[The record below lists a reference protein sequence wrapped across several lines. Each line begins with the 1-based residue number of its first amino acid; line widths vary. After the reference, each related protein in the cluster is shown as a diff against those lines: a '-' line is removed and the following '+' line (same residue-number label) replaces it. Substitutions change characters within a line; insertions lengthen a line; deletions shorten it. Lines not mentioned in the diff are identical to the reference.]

1 MEDQALAHFRC
12 GFRSGGGALADYME
26 VVRERVVAD
35 GCEVTTEE
43 VSGVPALV
51 AYRSNWRAL
60 SKMHLFTVVAECES
74 VDAGTLEQFTR
85 EASLLAKERKGA
97 MRGAQSGVL
106 VIAALVTEYADEP
119 AKVIAGRPFRQGVGG
134 FAALVQP
141 AVVDLTDKSV
151 HSFRGRRIWGAAFA
165 SYLRKKNMLYLPD
178 PR

>member
-1 MEDQALAHFRC
+1 MD
-12 GFRSGGGALADYME
+12 GYID
-26 VVRERVVAD
+26 VVRERVVGD

-43 VSGVPALV
+43 VAGAPALV

-60 SKMHLFTVVAECES
+60 SKMHLFTVVAERES
-74 VDAGTLEQFTR
+74 VDAATLEQFTR
-85 EASLLAKERKGA
+85 EASRLGKNRKGA

-119 AKVIAGRPFRQGVGG
+119 AKVVASKPFRQGTGG

-141 AVVDLTDKSV
+141 AVVDLTEKSV
-151 HSFRGRRIWGAAFA
+151 YSFRGRRIWGALLA

-178 PR
+178 PQ